1 MKSFNISKR
10 RYDNLTKVVLPDNVI
25 STEADFY
32 RLNYMGQNMIFK
44 SLHRTKGTTFANK
57 LYILE
62 MLDNYKDILPSNFVI
77 PNSLVTVE
85 KQIQGFVL
93 PFVSGDN
100 LENFLANKNVDIK
113 DKIYYLKQIGII
125 LNKLD
130 KVRKETYLDSIYLND
145 LHASNFIVDQK
156 NKKLKVVDLD
166 SCKICDSKPAPARHL
181 LPLSLLNEAPGDNKY
196 DVYRKELIN
205 DDGVLVMSL
214 SDYYDK
220 EDYNYGT
227 DYCRQYNYRDELG
240 FINSNEA
247 SDLYCYCIV
256 VLNFLYGANM
266 GCFGLSKFYDYM
278 LYLEKIGV
286 NQNLINAFIKIVTN
300 APNENIGEYL
310 DTLTEQQIYKA
321 RRPVFEAVTMNVK
334 R

>member
-1 MKSFNISKR
+1 MNSFNISKR

-100 LENFLANKNVDIK
+100 LENFLANKNVDVK

-125 LNKLD
+125 LKKLD

-156 NKKLKVVDLD
+156 NKKIKGVDLD
-166 SCKICDSKPAPARHL
+166 GCKICDSKPAPARQSF
-181 LPLSLLNEAPGDNKY
+181 PLSLLNEAPGDN
-196 DVYRKELIN
+196 
-205 DDGVLVMSL
+205 
-214 SDYYDK
+214 
-220 EDYNYGT
+220 
-227 DYCRQYNYRDELG
+227 
-240 FINSNEA
+240 
-247 SDLYCYCIV
+247 
-256 VLNFLYGANM
+256 
-266 GCFGLSKFYDYM
+266 
-278 LYLEKIGV
+278 
-286 NQNLINAFIKIVTN
+286 
-300 APNENIGEYL
+300 
-310 DTLTEQQIYKA
+310 
-321 RRPVFEAVTMNVK
+321 
-334 R
+334 